1 MKRAGDSSI
10 SDQPPVAP
18 PAAQRSSQIAPGG
31 AAFAV
36 AAYTIWGIAPAYFVW
51 VGDAPALEILSH
63 RILWAVPL
71 LMVLLTVSREW
82 PTLLGLSRSKLLTLV
97 GSGVLIATN
106 WGLYIY
112 AVQAERVLETS
123 LGYYLNPLINV
134 ALGVVLLAERLRR
147 WQWVAVALAALG
159 VANEVFHLGAVP
171 MFGLTLAL
179 TFAFYGYV
187 RKVAGV
193 GSVAGLMVET
203 LVMAPFALGYLIW
216 AHSQGLSATASGD
229 GALLGK
235 LALGGLITVT
245 PLLCFTAAA
254 LRMPLSVL
262 GLFQYLAP
270 TLALLLAVF
279 AFGEPFFPHQYLT
292 FGLIWL
298 ALAVFTVEGWR
309 SGRAENAPR

>member
-1 MKRAGDSSI
+1 MKLAGDSSTP
-10 SDQPPVAP
+10 SQP
-18 PAAQRSSQIAPGG
+18 PAAQIAPGG
-31 AAFAV
+31 AAFAI

-51 VGDAPALEILSH
+51 VGDAPALEILAH
-63 RILWAVPL
+63 RILWAVPFL
-71 LMVLLTVSREW
+71 VVLLTVSREW
-82 PTLLGLSRSKLLTLV
+82 PTLLGLSRRKVLTLM
-97 GSGVLIATN
+97 GSGALIATN

-147 WQWVAVALAALG
+147 WQWVAVGLAALG
-159 VANEVFHLGAVP
+159 VTNEVFHLGALP
-171 MFGLTLAL
+171 WFGLTLAL

-187 RKVAGV
+187 RKVAGI
-193 GSVAGLMVET
+193 GSIAGLMVET
-203 LVMAPFALGYLIW
+203 LFLAPFAFGYLVW
-216 AHSQGLSATASGD
+216 AHSQGISATASGD
-229 GALLGK
+229 SVLLGK

-279 AFGEPFFPHQYLT
+279 AFGEPFYAHQFVT

-298 ALAVFTVEGWR
+298 ALAVFTVEGWH
-309 SGRAENAPR
+309 SGRAENATR